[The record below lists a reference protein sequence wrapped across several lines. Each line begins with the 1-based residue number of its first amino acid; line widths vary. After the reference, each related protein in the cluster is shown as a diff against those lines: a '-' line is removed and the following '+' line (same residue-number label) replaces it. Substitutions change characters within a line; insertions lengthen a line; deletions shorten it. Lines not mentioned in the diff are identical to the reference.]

1 VVRFWA
7 YLICL
12 QNHLNEEFEKHHF
25 VFDSFEGLSQP
36 GTKDGDHW
44 YAGALEVPEEIVR
57 QNLNPFTKFTLYKG
71 WIPERFDE
79 VSDRKFSF
87 VHIDVDLYQP
97 TADSM
102 AFFYQRMVNGGI
114 ILCDD
119 YGFGTCPGATQAVN
133 SFLTDKPEK
142 ILNLSAG
149 GGFLIKG
156 INTAENFRL
165 PL

>member
-1 VVRFWA
+1 MVRFWA

-119 YGFGTCPGATQAVN
+119 YGFGT
-133 SFLTDKPEK
+133 
-142 ILNLSAG
+142 
-149 GGFLIKG
+149 
-156 INTAENFRL
+156 
-165 PL
+165 